1 MPKTF
6 RSHIAGGINII
17 ADKGLEGD
25 GWVSAADNVDLRSG
39 VPRSFPWPVRTEL
52 VPSSTTNCI
61 YERRGKWIFSDG
73 YRSYAAERIYGK
85 DILYYTEAGKK
96 PHKMVE
102 NYDVPLG
109 TPAPSTGLVVTP
121 AASSVMSLEAATV
134 EGGSFQKNTVISY
147 RISAETKDGVQ
158 PPSSAYI
165 VNIVDDV
172 HKAVNLSWT
181 LKAGAIAYHI
191 FRGTGNN
198 DERELAVVS
207 SVSKYIDVGSVA
219 PNGVSAS
226 TYDNNNP
233 LRYLYTFWR
242 EVDGVSDESG
252 PSELSQALRANA
264 GRNIIVDAQ
273 NDGLYE
279 QDTTMFVHA
288 TGLTVTNSAALGTFS
303 ITSASFNPVNGIT
316 KFILGTAI
324 TLDTYDRVRFT
335 LPAIPSTQSAAWGG
349 DIEAWMDQSDPTNKT
364 IFVKTAGATPDT
376 TDGYVTYAKTLIY
389 SSSPTAFAG
398 MAQDDVAKVSLLG
411 SGGTTATTIVG
422 RITPYTSGSNYG
434 FYLHAFTES
443 GTGLSD
449 AIVGVGG
456 TYAIA
461 FTPKNGGYKY
471 RRIYRTGDASG
482 YMLVKELPLWETSFT
497 DGKVAS
503 QLGDPIGSYYVEN
516 GKSVIFQPPPVGLT
530 MVTSHYGMLFG
541 IDGYNVRWT
550 PAGKRDAW
558 PAAFSLDFESKP
570 VALASY
576 AQGLIVLCEDGIYRI
591 DGTTPTLLSR
601 SRTRAENGCYAPF
614 SVQNTHAGLVYLS
627 QRGLMLFDG
636 NNAECITDRKVPGSF
651 FFGTS
656 IETTPINYWVKPTL
670 MSYNYAKLTKDDRVL
685 GSVGEAILYDD
696 NTPMNGYVDDI
707 RSFYHNGKYFLYYPN
722 KSGNYGANTMVC
734 VDLQAQ
740 GMPITTLGLKPKD
753 VFIGSDSNAYFLF
766 ANCEADTTAT
776 SIANREAFLTAQ
788 GGMTDSFSPAATSSV
803 GVCRWDWTNP
813 DRLPYHI
820 RTGQQSMGDPTTR
833 KKFWDVK
840 MYGSDT
846 QGTLHVR
853 VYMDGR
859 YICDGRSVLANSYN
873 QIRKVNIPNGW
884 NAGYTLDLEF
894 AGDAKFRTIEYNYD
908 YLGGAK

>member
-6 RSHIAGGINII
+6 RSHIAGGINIVT
-17 ADKGLEGD
+17 DKGLNGD

-52 VPSSTTNCI
+52 VPSPTTNCI
-61 YERRGKWIFSDG
+61 YERRGKWIFSDN

-102 NYDVPLG
+102 NYDAMLG
-109 TPAPSTGLVVTP
+109 TPAPSAGLIVVPSQSTTI
-121 AASSVMSLEAATV
+121 SLTAV
-134 EGGSFQKNTVISY
+134 VGSGGSFAKNTAVSY
-147 RISAETKDGVQ
+147 RVSVETADGIQ
-158 PPSSAYI
+158 PPSASSL
-165 VNIVDDV
+165 VNIVDDT
-172 HKAVNLSWT
+172 HKSIT
-181 LKAGAIAYHI
+181 LTWGAIAGAIAYHI
-191 FRGTGNN
+191 YRGTGNN
-198 DERELAVVS
+198 DERELVSVS
-207 SVSKYIDVGSVA
+207 SVLSYIDYGVNS

-264 GRNIIVDAQ
+264 GRSITIDTQ
-273 NDGLYE
+273 NDGLFA
-279 QDTTMFVHA
+279 QDGTLFAHA
-288 TGLTVTNSAALGTFS
+288 TGLTVTNSAALGTFA
-303 ITSASFNPVNGIT
+303 ITSSAFNPINGT
-316 KFILGTAI
+316 TRFVLGTAI
-324 TLDTYDRVRFT
+324 TLGTYDRVRFPDG
-335 LPAIPSTQSAAWGG
+335 LGAWTS
-349 DIEAWMDQSDPTNKT
+349 DIEAWMDQSDATNKT
-364 IFVKTAGATPDT
+364 IFVKNGIPANTG
-376 TDGYVTYAKTLIY
+376 GYLVYAKTLIY
-389 SSSPTAFAG
+389 GNSPTDFSG

-411 SGGTTATTIVG
+411 SGGTSATTIVG
-422 RITPYTSGSNYG
+422 RVTPYTSGSNYG
-434 FYLHAFTES
+434 FYLHSYTTS
-443 GTGLSD
+443 G
-449 AIVGVGG
+449 VGVSDSIVSGG
-456 TYAIA
+456 STYAIA
-461 FTPKNGGYKY
+461 FTPKNGWYKA

-482 YMLVKELPLWETSFT
+482 YMLVKELHLWETTFN

-516 GKSVIFQPPPVGLT
+516 GKSVIFQPPPLGLT
-530 MVTSHYGMLFG
+530 NVTSHYGMLFG

-550 PAGKRDAW
+550 PVGKRDAW